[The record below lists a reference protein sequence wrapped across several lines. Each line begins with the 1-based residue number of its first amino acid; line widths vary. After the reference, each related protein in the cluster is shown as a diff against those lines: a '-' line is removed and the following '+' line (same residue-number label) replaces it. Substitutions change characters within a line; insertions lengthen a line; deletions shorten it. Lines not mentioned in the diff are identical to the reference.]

1 MIIFK
6 TALKRCLM
14 KPIIIITLL
23 FIPIVCLAIDYPF
36 QGSNDTKTL
45 NDFTIAVSDNDNTI
59 ASGMLVDKIASQY
72 NMQKVKTNEINTLL
86 TNKSSDWA
94 IVIPKGFQDNLQTK
108 EGNLIESFGF
118 AQKQRWEPVKLN
130 IENIVSS
137 MKLIADT
144 KNDQML
150 KEKLTRWYKETKNV
164 PVSFLK
170 RLKGP
175 LTPGIGLSLY
185 AMIILYGAFLL
196 TRMFVEDKENELTT
210 RIATSPVKPWRYL
223 FENLVCFSVI
233 LIVQNILVILTYSI
247 INPHGIVHPVLL
259 LLTFIGYSIMSV
271 GLMLT
276 ISTICKTSFVM
287 MCASTSGIMLLSML
301 GGLFIP
307 LKTMPDAMKK
317 IAMITPTYW
326 FSEAV
331 NSIYTASTEYSFQLI
346 MLLGFAVVFFL
357 VGSWKRYSTL
367 D

>member
-6 TALKRCLM
+6 TALLRCLM

-23 FIPIVCLAIDYPF
+23 IMPIVCLVIDYPF
-36 QGSNDTKTL
+36 HGSNDTKAL

-59 ASGMLVDKIASQY
+59 ASNVLLKKIASQY
-72 NMQKVKTNEINTLL
+72 NMQEVDTNEINTLL

-94 IVIPKGFQDNLQTK
+94 IVIPKGFQDNLQANK
-108 EGNLIESFGF
+108 ENLIESYGF
-118 AQKQRWEPVKLN
+118 AQQQKWEPVKLN

-137 MKLIADT
+137 MKLIANT
-144 KNDQML
+144 KDSQALQEN
-150 KEKLTRWYKETKNV
+150 LTKWYNETTNV
-164 PVSFLK
+164 QVSFLG
-170 RLKGP
+170 RVKGP
-175 LTPGIGLSLY
+175 LKPGTGLVLY

-196 TRMFVEDKENELTT
+196 TRMFVEDKENGLTA
-210 RIATSPVKPWRYL
+210 RIATSPVQPWKYL

-233 LIVQNILVILTYSI
+233 LIVQNVLVILAYSI
-247 INPHGIVHPVLL
+247 INPHGIVHPILL

-276 ISTICKTSFVM
+276 ISTVCRTSFVM
-287 MCASTSGIMLLSML
+287 MCASTGAIMILSML
-301 GGLFIP
+301 GGLFLP
-307 LKTMPDAMKK
+307 LEAMPEVMKK

-331 NSIYTASTEYSFQLI
+331 TSLYAASTEYVFQLM

-357 VGSWKRYSTL
+357 VGSWKKYSTL
-367 D
+367 E